1 LRKLPSPCSDALPRS
16 IHPAKQ
22 NKVYDRR
29 SVEFSF
35 VRGFIVPAAAAS
47 AAKIR
52 RALRRWLRRI
62 SSFAGLYA
70 VVASLGLVVLVV
82 GAIGLHGLYTTKRQV
97 QGLEDVG
104 RRAFFAEHA
113 NSLIYAVVMDSRGVY
128 MSAEAA
134 DRARFGAG
142 IMKFLAELD
151 ANMAAWNEHIVP
163 EDREEFARAQ
173 ARTEEF
179 IRFRTELVR
188 LGNEVGQAAARD
200 WGDNEINR
208 ANREALNRA
217 IDALANSNYAEL
229 AKLRASINAYSA
241 RQFALATTAMAGG
254 ILLVVLLILLMVRRQ
269 RRDAATQIAAK
280 EAYLAEA
287 QRLSHTGSFGWSTSG
302 GFVWSDETFRI
313 FGLDQATK
321 PTLDAVMQQTHPEDV
336 ARVQEFIDHAF
347 HAGADADLE
356 HRIVMPDGSVKHLHV
371 VAHPVRDEAGDLA
384 FVGAVMDVT
393 AAKRA
398 DEAQAELAHVARMA
412 TVGELTAWIGHEVNQ
427 PLAAIVTN
435 GGACLRWLAQGTL
448 DEARSSVGSMIR
460 DAQRASEIIRSIRA
474 LAKKSEPE
482 KAPLRINDVIGDV
495 VRLVHREVLRHGA
508 SLRLELAP
516 TLPPVL
522 GDRVQLQ
529 QVIINLVLNALQAMA
544 SVTDR
549 RRVVLIRS
557 QRRDDGR
564 VVVAVADTGVGIE
577 AKSMD
582 KLFNAF
588 FTTKPSGMG
597 MGLSICRSIIEA
609 HGGQIS
615 AANNPGPGATFQ
627 FTLPSGEARL

>member
-1 LRKLPSPCSDALPRS
+1 VSATT
-16 IHPAKQ
+16 
-22 NKVYDRR
+22 
-29 SVEFSF
+29 
-35 VRGFIVPAAAAS
+35 AS
-47 AAKIR
+47 ADKIR
-52 RALRRWLRRI
+52 RALRRSLRRVP
-62 SSFAGLYA
+62 SLAGLYA

-82 GAIGLHGLYTTKRQV
+82 GAIGLHGMYTTNRQV
-97 QGLEDVG
+97 RALEEVAN
-104 RRAFFAEHA
+104 RAFFAEHA

-142 IMKFLAELD
+142 IVKFLGELE
-151 ANMAAWNEHIVP
+151 ANMAAWKEHIAP
-163 EDREEFARAQ
+163 EDRDEFARAQ
-173 ARTEEF
+173 ARTQEF

-200 WGDNEINR
+200 WGDNDINR

-217 IDALANSNYAEL
+217 IDSLASSNYAEL

-241 RQFALATTAMAGG
+241 RQFVLATAAMAGG
-254 ILLVVLLILLMVRRQ
+254 TLLVVLMIVLMVRRH
-269 RRDAATQIAAK
+269 RKDAATQIAAK

-287 QRLSHTGSFGWSTSG
+287 QRLSHTGSFGWSASG
-302 GFVWSDETFRI
+302 GFVWSEETFRI
-313 FGLDQATK
+313 FGLDRATK
-321 PTLDAVMQQTHPEDV
+321 PTLDVVTQRTHPEDV
-336 ARVQEFIDHAF
+336 ARVQEFIDRAF
-347 HAGADADLE
+347 HDGREGDLE
-356 HRIVMPDGSVKHLHV
+356 HRIVMPDGSVKYLHV
-371 VAHPVRDEAGDLA
+371 VAHPLRGEAGELA

-398 DEAQAELAHVARMA
+398 EEAVQEAQAELAHVARMA
-412 TVGELTAWIGHEVNQ
+412 TVGELTAWIAHEVNQ

-435 GGACLRWLAQGTL
+435 GGACLRWLGTGAL
-448 DEARSSVGSMIR
+448 DEARSSIESMIR
-460 DAQRASEIIRSIRA
+460 DARRASEIIRSIRA

-482 KAPLRINDVIGDV
+482 KALLGINDVIGDV
-495 VRLVHREVLRHGA
+495 VRLVQREALRHGA

-516 TLPPVL
+516 TLPSVL

-557 QRRDDGR
+557 QRHDDGR
-564 VVVAVADTGVGIE
+564 VVVAIADTGVGIE

-582 KLFNAF
+582 KLFKAF

-609 HGGQIS
+609 HGGQVL

-627 FTLPSGEARL
+627 FILPSSEARL

>member
-1 LRKLPSPCSDALPRS
+1 MM
-16 IHPAKQ
+16 Q

-29 SVEFSF
+29 SAEYSSVWSL
-35 VRGFIVPAAAAS
+35 IVPAAAAS

-52 RALRRWLRRI
+52 KALRQWLRRI
-62 SSFAGLYA
+62 TSFAGLYA

-82 GAIGLHGLYTTKRQV
+82 GAIGLHGVDTTNRQV
-97 QGLEDVG
+97 HALEDVG

-142 IMKFLAELD
+142 IMTFLAELD
-151 ANMAAWNEHIVP
+151 ANIAAWKEHIAP
-163 EDREEFARAQ
+163 EDRDEFARAQ

-229 AKLRASINAYSA
+229 AKLRASISAYSA
-241 RQFALATTAMAGG
+241 RQFVLATTAMAGG
-254 ILLVVLLILLMVRRQ
+254 ILLVVLLILLMVRRH
-269 RRDAATQIAAK
+269 RKDAATQIAAK

-287 QRLSHTGSFGWSTSG
+287 QRLSHTGSFGWSAAG
-302 GFVWSDETFRI
+302 GFVWSGETFRI
-313 FGLDQATK
+313 FGLDPATK
-321 PTLDAVMQQTHPEDV
+321 PMLETVIQRTHPEDV
-336 ARVQEFIDHAF
+336 ARVQEFIDRGF
-347 HAGADADLE
+347 HDGREGNLE

-371 VAHPVRDEAGDLA
+371 VAHPLRDEAGELA

-398 DEAQAELAHVARMA
+398 EEAVQEAQAELAHVARMA

-427 PLAAIVTN
+427 PLGAIVTN
-435 GGACLRWLAQGTL
+435 GGACLRWLAKGTL
-448 DEARSSVGSMIR
+448 DEARSSVESMIN
-460 DAQRASEIIRSIRA
+460 DARRASEIIRSIRA

-482 KAPLRINDVIGDV
+482 KALLRINDVIGDV
-495 VRLVHREVLRHGA
+495 VRLVHREALRHGA

-557 QRRDDGR
+557 RRKDDGR

-609 HGGQIS
+609 HGGQVS
-615 AANNPGPGATFQ
+615 AANNSGPGATFQ
-627 FTLPSGEARL
+627 FILPSGEARL

>member
-1 LRKLPSPCSDALPRS
+1 MPSL
-16 IHPAKQ
+16 
-22 NKVYDRR
+22 
-29 SVEFSF
+29 
-35 VRGFIVPAAAAS
+35 
-47 AAKIR
+47 
-52 RALRRWLRRI
+52 
-62 SSFAGLYA
+62 AGLYV

-82 GAIGLHGLYTTKRQV
+82 GTIGLHGMYTTNRQV
-97 QGLEDVG
+97 RALEEVAK
-104 RRAFFAEHA
+104 RAFFAEHA

-128 MSAEAA
+128 MSPEAA
-134 DRARFGAG
+134 DRARYGAG
-142 IMKFLAELD
+142 MMKFLADLE
-151 ANMAAWNEHIVP
+151 ANMAAWKEHIAP
-163 EDREEFARAQ
+163 EDREDFARAE
-173 ARTEEF
+173 ARTQEF

-200 WGDNEINR
+200 WGDNDINR
-208 ANREALNRA
+208 TNREALNRA
-217 IDALANSNYAEL
+217 IDTLASSNYAEL

-241 RQFALATTAMAGG
+241 WQFVLATAAMAGG
-254 ILLVVLLILLMVRRQ
+254 ILLAVLLIVLMVRRH
-269 RRDAATQIAAK
+269 RKDAAAQIAAK

-287 QRLSHTGSFGWSTSG
+287 QRLSHTGSFGWSASG
-302 GFVWSDETFRI
+302 GFVWSEETFRI

-321 PTLDAVMQQTHPEDV
+321 PTIEVVIQRTHSEDV
-336 ARVQEFIDHAF
+336 ARVQEFVDRAF
-347 HAGADADLE
+347 HDGREGDLE

-371 VAHPVRDEAGDLA
+371 VAHPLRDKAGELA

-398 DEAQAELAHVARMA
+398 DEAVQEAQAELAHVARMA
-412 TVGELTAWIGHEVNQ
+412 TVGELTAWIAHEVNQ
-427 PLAAIVTN
+427 PLAAVVTN
-435 GGACLRWLAQGTL
+435 GGACLRWLGAGTL
-448 DEARSSVGSMIR
+448 DEARSSVESMIR
-460 DAQRASEIIRSIRA
+460 DARRASEVVRSIRA

-482 KAPLRINDVIGDV
+482 KAPLRINDVIRDV
-495 VRLVHREVLRHGA
+495 VRLVQREALRHGA

-516 TLPPVL
+516 TLPSVL

-529 QVIINLVLNALQAMA
+529 QVIINLALNALQAMA

-549 RRVVLIRS
+549 RRILLIRS
-557 QRRDDGR
+557 QRHGDGR

-582 KLFNAF
+582 KLFRAF

-609 HGGQIS
+609 HGGQVL

-627 FTLPSGEARL
+627 FTLPSS

>member
-1 LRKLPSPCSDALPRS
+1 
-16 IHPAKQ
+16 
-22 NKVYDRR
+22 
-29 SVEFSF
+29 
-35 VRGFIVPAAAAS
+35 VPAAVAGAD
-47 AAKIR
+47 KVR
-52 RALRRWLRRI
+52 RALRRSLRRI
-62 SSFAGLYA
+62 PSLAGLYA

-82 GAIGLHGLYTTKRQV
+82 GAIGLHGLYTTNRQV
-97 QGLEDVG
+97 HALEDVG
-104 RRAFFAEHA
+104 RLAFFAEHA

-151 ANMAAWNEHIVP
+151 ANMVAWKEHIAP

-208 ANREALNRA
+208 TNREALNRA
-217 IDALANSNYAEL
+217 IDALANSNFAEL

-241 RQFALATTAMAGG
+241 RQFVLATAAMAGG
-254 ILLVVLLILLMVRRQ
+254 ILLVVLMIVLMVRRH
-269 RRDAATQIAAK
+269 RKDAATQIAAK

-287 QRLSHTGSFGWSTSG
+287 QRLSHTGSFGWSAAG

-313 FGLDQATK
+313 FGLDSATK
-321 PTLDAVMQQTHPEDV
+321 PTLETVIQRTHPEDV
-336 ARVQEFIDHAF
+336 ARVQEFVDHAF
-347 HAGADADLE
+347 HARSDADLE
-356 HRIVMPDGSVKHLHV
+356 HRIVMPNDGSVKHLHV
-371 VAHPVRDEAGDLA
+371 VAHPVRDEAGELA

-398 DEAQAELAHVARMA
+398 EDTVQEAQAELAHVARMA

-427 PLAAIVTN
+427 PLGAIVTN
-435 GGACLRWLAQGTL
+435 GGASLRWLAKGAL
-448 DEARSSVGSMIR
+448 DEARSSVESMIH
-460 DAQRASEIIRSIRA
+460 DARRASEIIRSIRA

-482 KAPLRINDVIGDV
+482 KGPLGINDVIGDV
-495 VRLVHREVLRHGA
+495 VRLMHREALRHGA

-516 TLPPVL
+516 SLPPVL

-544 SVTDR
+544 SVTGR

-557 QRRDDGR
+557 QRQEDGR
-564 VVVAVADTGVGIE
+564 VVVAVADTGDGID

-582 KLFNAF
+582 KIFQAF

-609 HGGQIS
+609 HGGQVS

-627 FTLPSGEARL
+627 FILPSSEVRL

>member
-1 LRKLPSPCSDALPRS
+1 M
-16 IHPAKQ
+16 
-22 NKVYDRR
+22 YDRR
-29 SVEFSF
+29 PAACSSVW
-35 VRGFIVPAAAAS
+35 GLIVPAAAVS
-47 AAKIR
+47 ADKIR
-52 RALRRWLRRI
+52 KALRQWLRRI
-62 SSFAGLYA
+62 TSFAGLYA

-82 GAIGLHGLYTTKRQV
+82 GAIGLHGVDTTNRQV
-97 QGLEDVG
+97 HALEDVG

-142 IMKFLAELD
+142 IMNFLADLD
-151 ANMAAWNEHIVP
+151 ANMAAWKEHIAP
-163 EDREEFARAQ
+163 EDRDEFARAQ

-229 AKLRASINAYSA
+229 AKLRASISAYSA
-241 RQFALATTAMAGG
+241 RQFVLATTAMAGG
-254 ILLVVLLILLMVRRQ
+254 ILLVVLLILLMVRRHRQ
-269 RRDAATQIAAK
+269 DAATQIAAK

-287 QRLSHTGSFGWSTSG
+287 QRLSHTGSFGWSASG
-302 GFVWSDETFRI
+302 GFVWSEETFRI
-313 FGLDQATK
+313 FGLDPATK
-321 PTLDAVMQQTHPEDV
+321 PMLETVIQRTHPEDV
-336 ARVQEFIDHAF
+336 TRVQEFIDRSF
-347 HAGADADLE
+347 HDGREGNLE

-371 VAHPVRDEAGDLA
+371 VAHPLRDEAGELA
-384 FVGAVMDVT
+384 FVGAVMDIT

-398 DEAQAELAHVARMA
+398 EEAVQEAQAELAHVARMA
-412 TVGELTAWIGHEVNQ
+412 TVGELTAWIAHEVNQ
-427 PLAAIVTN
+427 PLAAVVTH
-435 GGACLRWLAQGTL
+435 GGACLRWLSQGTL
-448 DEARSSVGSMIR
+448 DEARSSVESMIR
-460 DAQRASEIIRSIRA
+460 DARRASEIIRSIRA

-482 KAPLRINDVIGDV
+482 KAPLGINDVIRDV
-495 VRLVHREVLRHGA
+495 VRLVQREALRHGA
-508 SLRLELAP
+508 SLRLELGP
-516 TLPPVL
+516 TLPSVL

-544 SVTDR
+544 SVTGR

-557 QRRDDGR
+557 QREDDGR
-564 VVVAVADTGVGIE
+564 VVVAVADTGDGIE

-582 KLFNAF
+582 KLFQAF

-609 HGGQIS
+609 HGGQVS

-627 FTLPSGEARL
+627 FILPSGEARL